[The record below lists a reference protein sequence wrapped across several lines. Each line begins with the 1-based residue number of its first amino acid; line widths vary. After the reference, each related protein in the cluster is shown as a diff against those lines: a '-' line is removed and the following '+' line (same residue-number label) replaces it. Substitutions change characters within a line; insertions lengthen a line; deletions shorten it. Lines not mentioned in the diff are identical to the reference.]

1 MTIMVEGDG
10 LVPQAL
16 LLRCRRSPDTNHE
29 SSVPNSA
36 AGPTSQGLTGLTTNT
51 HGRMWKQRRTL
62 SRCWRTPSALCKRSP
77 SPLFATARNMS
88 PTISQEKDT
97 PLNLNRNVRPLH
109 VDTSS
114 QLNGSHPP
122 ALQPQGRG
130 GCNVSSRMSSIKQE
144 MCLRFLSILGYRQ
157 CCSTL
162 GFLLSGVWYRPG
174 VVECDGPAA
183 RKQNL
188 PTSESGQIPSC
199 L

>member
-1 MTIMVEGDG
+1 MGVRGVVAANWSLMTIMVEGDR

-51 HGRMWKQRRTL
+51 HGRMGKQRHTL
-62 SRCWRTPSALCKRSP
+62 SRCWRTPSALREHSP
-77 SPLFATARNMS
+77 SPLFAAARNMS

-114 QLNGSHPP
+114 QPNGSHPP
-122 ALQPQGRG
+122 AVWFASTTRQRRMQRELPHGIDQTGNVPPFPLNPRISAVLQYAGVVAVW
-130 GCNVSSRMSSIKQE
+130 CLVSSR
-144 MCLRFLSILGYRQ
+144 
-157 CCSTL
+157 
-162 GFLLSGVWYRPG
+162 SGG
-174 VVECDGPAA
+174 M
-183 RKQNL
+183 
-188 PTSESGQIPSC
+188 
-199 L
+199 